1 MEHYLLTHPASSYDE
16 EVDTSPTY
24 SLANPSSGFLSATTD
39 AADGTRLGAT
49 GIDTLKLFFPLR
61 LLRRPDFHVLQRGEV
76 RGRDVGEGV
85 LWRDPHGQ
93 LAFGAMAVRRCGPF
107 RFRIA
112 PVGCEIKLRAFLSAP
127 GAAFGHN
134 ARAVTRHELQRVLQE
149 MQEVLRDLGLDVD
162 WREGQV
168 SRVDVHRDVA
178 LPRPFHFYL
187 PALHLIEPRY
197 GRLWQNYPSGV
208 LRGAATR
215 LVYNLYDK
223 RIERQHRKLPQPQGA
238 EGLPSLLRCEARLP
252 TACAVRQ
259 QLHLDN
265 AGELV
270 KKFEALAPWLDERV
284 QNDLLGEEVPDYV
297 CHPQT
302 MSFPTYTPDDELWWR
317 ARIGGEGEGFKDRLA
332 LLGLQVAVATLG
344 PQKFWEL
351 AKEECHDGLQPSKL
365 RGQFRQIALAS
376 FSDQMLPVAQLYHE
390 LKEALLTKNTC
401 CF

>member
-1 MEHYLLTHPASSYDE
+1 MEHYLLPQPASSCDDDD
-16 EVDTSPTY
+16 DTMSTF
-24 SLANPSSGFLSATTD
+24 SLSNPCATP
-39 AADGTRLGAT
+39 ADTRLGAT

-61 LLRRPDFHVLQRGEV
+61 LLRRPDFHVLQRREV

-93 LAFGAMAVRRCGPF
+93 LAFGAMAVRRAGPF

-112 PVGCEIKLRAFLSAP
+112 PVGCEIKLRAFFSAP
-127 GAAFGHN
+127 SAAFGHN
-134 ARAVTRHELQRVLQE
+134 ARAITRHELQGVLQE
-149 MQEVLRDLGLDVD
+149 MQDVLRELGLAVD

-168 SRVDVHRDVA
+168 SRADVHRDVA
-178 LPRPFHFYL
+178 LPRPFYFYL

-197 GRLWQNYPSGV
+197 GRLWGNYPSGV

-223 RIERQHRKLPQPQGA
+223 RIERQHRKRPQPQET
-238 EGLPSLLRCEARLP
+238 EGLPGWLRCEARLP

-270 KKFEALAPWLDERV
+270 EKFEALAPWLDERV
-284 QNDLLGEEVPDYV
+284 QSDLLGEEVPDYV
-297 CHPQT
+297 SHPQT
-302 MSFPTYTPDDELWWR
+302 MSFPTYTPDNELWWR
-317 ARIGGEGEGFKDRLA
+317 ARLGGEGEGFKDRLA

-351 AKEECHDGLQPSKL
+351 AKEECYDDGLQPSKL

-390 LKEALLTKNTC
+390 LKKALLWGELLPG
-401 CF
+401 